1 MVFRALSASMA
12 LVLTTGAAVG
22 CAKLH
27 ARVPPPPATLETPPP
42 PPRVTV
48 PVDLPEPEE
57 PAPAPPPAPVTP
69 PAAPRRDPS
78 TSRPASPPPAPATPP
93 APSTENP
100 AVLQTAPD
108 VEAQEQRTRAKLEA
122 AQRDRDKVLP
132 RYRDLTPGA
141 REHFDTAAGYI
152 RMAEAHLK
160 LKNFAY
166 ADLLADRAAPL
177 LGMLLKSL
185 SSPTLP

>member
-1 MVFRALSASMA
+1 MVLRALTATMT
-12 LVLTTGAAVG
+12 LVLVTGAATG

-27 ARVPPPPATLETPPP
+27 ARVPPPPATLDTPPP

-48 PVDLPEPEE
+48 PVELPEPEE

-69 PAAPRRDPS
+69 PAAPRRENN
-78 TSRPASPPPAPATPP
+78 TSRPTSSPPAPVTPP
-93 APSTENP
+93 AAAAENP

-108 VEAQEQRTRAKLEA
+108 DGAQEQRTRAKLEA

-132 RYRDLTPGA
+132 RYRDLSAGA
-141 REHFDTAAGYI
+141 REHFDTATGYI

-160 LKNFAY
+160 LKNYVY
-166 ADLLADRAAPL
+166 ADLLADRAATL